1 MKAKYS
7 IISIVVFI
15 SILFVSC
22 HKVTDVS
29 IRMMNSKCK
38 ATIEN
43 KISLDSVVVDTA
55 LGKVDEDNLSKLLPE
70 IEDATAWN
78 VYFYGKR
85 KMGRLRVF
93 SLLLTSGENKLI
105 KLVFV
110 KGRTPISN
118 IEVAANSQYE
128 GYSYIMKANIINDS
142 TIITRRLQALQ
153 TDEPA
158 ESVDAN
164 DSIIS
169 EYRLKPSGNIVL
181 IKADTIPVVPQVVA
195 VDDGE
200 YSDEIFYYEGKN
212 SASWAV
218 AGITNPRAFKDFYMQ
233 FRNMV
238 KLNDKDQIANFIAY
252 PLGKTK
258 DEADFVRNYDKIFIQ
273 TIREAVLG
281 QRIRQLFH
289 DQRGVM
295 IGDNQLWFK
304 QISGKY
310 KIVTINN

>member
-1 MKAKYS
+1 MKAKNS
-7 IISIVVFI
+7 NICIALFI
-15 SILFVSC
+15 SILLVSC

-43 KISLDSVVVDTA
+43 KISIDSVVVDTA
-55 LGKVDEDNLSKLLPE
+55 LGKVDEENLAKLLPE

-78 VYFYGKR
+78 VYFFGKR

-128 GYSYIMKANIINDS
+128 GYSYIMNSDIVNDS

-164 DSIIS
+164 DSIIT
-169 EYRLKPSGNIVL
+169 EYRLKPSGKITL
-181 IKADTIPVVPQVVA
+181 IKADTIPVVPQIVA

-200 YSDEIFYYEGKN
+200 YSDEIFYYNGKS

-218 AGITNPRAFKDFYMQ
+218 AGISNPRAFKDFYMQ

-238 KLNDKDQIANFIAY
+238 KLNDKDQIANYIGY
-252 PLGKTK
+252 PLGKIK
-258 DEADFVRNYDKIFIQ
+258 DEADFVKNYDKMFTQ
-273 TIREAVLG
+273 SVRDAVLG
-281 QRIRQLFH
+281 QRIRQLFR
-289 DQRGVM
+289 DQNGVM
-295 IGDNQLWFK
+295 IGENRLWFK
-304 QISGKY
+304 QVSGKY
-310 KIVTINN
+310 KIVSINN

>member
-1 MKAKYS
+1 MKAKNS
-7 IISIVVFI
+7 NICIALFI
-15 SILFVSC
+15 SILLVSC

-43 KISLDSVVVDTA
+43 HISMDSIVVDTA
-55 LGKVDEDNLSKLLPE
+55 KGKVDEENLAKLLPE

-78 VYFYGKR
+78 VYFFGKR

-128 GYSYIMKANIINDS
+128 GYSYIMNSDIVNDS

-164 DSIIS
+164 DSIIT
-169 EYRLKPSGNIVL
+169 EYRLKPSGKITL
-181 IKADTIPVVPQVVA
+181 IKADTIPVVPQIVA

-200 YSDEIFYYEGKN
+200 YSDEIFYYNGKS

-218 AGITNPRAFKDFYMQ
+218 AGISNPRAFKDFYMQ

-238 KLNDKDQIANFIAY
+238 KLNDKDQIANYIGY
-252 PLGKTK
+252 PLGKIK
-258 DEADFVRNYDKIFIQ
+258 DEADFVKNYDKMFTQ
-273 TIREAVLG
+273 SVRDAVLG
-281 QRIRQLFH
+281 QRIRQLFR
-289 DQRGVM
+289 DQNGVM
-295 IGDNQLWFK
+295 IGENRLWFK
-304 QISGKY
+304 QVSGKY
-310 KIVTINN
+310 KIVSINN